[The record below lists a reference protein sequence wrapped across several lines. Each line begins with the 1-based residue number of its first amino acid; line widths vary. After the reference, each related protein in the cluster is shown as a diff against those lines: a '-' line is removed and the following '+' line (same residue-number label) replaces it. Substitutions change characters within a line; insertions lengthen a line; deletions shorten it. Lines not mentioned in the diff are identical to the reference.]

1 MSHEPRS
8 GPPAVVPG
16 EGDARPAA
24 HGWAGWVVFAGVMLI
39 LLGAGHVIE
48 GLAALARGG
57 GGGVLLV
64 SSTTWGW
71 TSIVLGIIG
80 ALVGLGLLAGAPVA
94 RVLGVLLALVS
105 AVTTLASLRGS
116 PGGVVVVA
124 LDVAVV
130 FAITVHGGE
139 LRSPTYR

>member
-1 MSHEPRS
+1 MPPADPGPPRGTTVPHEPPS
-8 GPPAVVPG
+8 GVPAVVPG

-48 GLAALARGG
+48 GLVALARGE

-71 TSIVLGIIG
+71 VSIVLGVIG
-80 ALVGLGLLAGAPVA
+80 GFAGLGLLAGDPVP
-94 RVLGVLLALVS
+94 RVVGVLLAVVS
-105 AVTTLASLRGS
+105 SVTNLAALGGS

-124 LDVAVV
+124 LDVVV
-130 FAITVHGGE
+130 
-139 LRSPTYR
+139 

>member
-1 MSHEPRS
+1 MPPADPGPPRGTTVPQEPPS
-8 GPPAVVPG
+8 GLPAVVPG

-57 GGGVLLV
+57 GGGVLLGAGHVIEGLAALARGGGGGVLLV

-80 ALVGLGLLAGAPVA
+80 ALVGLGLL
-94 RVLGVLLALVS
+94 
-105 AVTTLASLRGS
+105 
-116 PGGVVVVA
+116 
-124 LDVAVV
+124 
-130 FAITVHGGE
+130 
-139 LRSPTYR
+139 